1 MTNRT
6 TGIVLTVVSIALCG
20 IPGLCLCL
28 FGGLTAIGAMPLPIY
43 YTLNGE
49 TTHGTLP
56 TTWGFA
62 GLCLA
67 LFLIAIPIVVGI
79 LTLRNKPAAIAPQP
93 PPSGPLPPAI

>member
-6 TGIVLTVVSIALCG
+6 TGIVLIIVSIALFG
-20 IPGLCLCL
+20 MPGLCLCL
-28 FGGLTAIGAMPLPIY
+28 FGGLTAIGVMPLPIY
-43 YTLNGE
+43 FTLNGE

-62 GLCLA
+62 ALCLA

-79 LTLRNKPAAIAPQP
+79 LTLRNKSAAGAPQP

>member
-1 MTNRT
+1 
-6 TGIVLTVVSIALCG
+6 
-20 IPGLCLCL
+20 
-28 FGGLTAIGAMPLPIY
+28 MPLPIY

-79 LTLRNKPAAIAPQP
+79 LTLRKKPAASAPQA
-93 PPSGPLPPAI
+93 PPS